1 MSRHASFRGEVAA
14 ASLKPRDKR
23 DPSRESFPLQSTA
36 TTRWGVLRLKDA
48 NIGSVVFKK
57 AKVFNSIKVSHRVPA
72 DTAIT
77 AP

>member
-1 MSRHASFRGEVAA
+1 M
-14 ASLKPRDKR
+14 
-23 DPSRESFPLQSTA
+23 
-36 TTRWGVLRLKDA
+36 LRLKDA

-57 AKVFNSIKVSHRVPA
+57 AKIFNSIKVPHRVPA

>member
-1 MSRHASFRGEVAA
+1 MRSWAA
-14 ASLKPRDKR
+14 DGGTHRPFYRNY
-23 DPSRESFPLQSTA
+23 PP
-36 TTRWGVLRLKDA
+36 GVLRLKDA
-48 NIGSVVFKK
+48 KYRFGRFKK

>member
-1 MSRHASFRGEVAA
+1 MDK
-14 ASLKPRDKR
+14 KPNRPFYR
-23 DPSRESFPLQSTA
+23 NYLPS
-36 TTRWGVLRLKDA
+36 VLRLKDA

-57 AKVFNSIKVSHRVPA
+57 AKVFNSIKVSPA

>member
-1 MSRHASFRGEVAA
+1 LTAA
-14 ASLKPRDKR
+14 GRVTPDCRPFYRNYL
-23 DPSRESFPLQSTA
+23 PS
-36 TTRWGVLRLKDA
+36 VLRLKDT
-48 NIGSVVFKK
+48 NIGSVVLKK

>member
-1 MSRHASFRGEVAA
+1 VAIA
-14 ASLKPRDKR
+14 DRR
-23 DPSRESFPLQSTA
+23 CPLQRPARSW
-36 TTRWGVLRLKDA
+36 RWPPNRPFYRNYLPSVLRLKDA

>member
-1 MSRHASFRGEVAA
+1 MRDVIALWLVTMGRRASEAAREWFVQGSRRNGRG
-14 ASLKPRDKR
+14 L
-23 DPSRESFPLQSTA
+23 
-36 TTRWGVLRLKDA
+36 
-48 NIGSVVFKK
+48 GSVVFKK

>member
-1 MSRHASFRGEVAA
+1 MTFVHR
-14 ASLKPRDKR
+14 
-23 DPSRESFPLQSTA
+23 STMGSTVSA
-36 TTRWGVLRLKDA
+36 FSGGNIGTTRAPNRPFYRNYLPSVLRLKDA

>member
-1 MSRHASFRGEVAA
+1 MTDSDNPVVRQILATLIPFYRNY
-14 ASLKPRDKR
+14 L
-23 DPSRESFPLQSTA
+23 PS
-36 TTRWGVLRLKDA
+36 VLRLKDA